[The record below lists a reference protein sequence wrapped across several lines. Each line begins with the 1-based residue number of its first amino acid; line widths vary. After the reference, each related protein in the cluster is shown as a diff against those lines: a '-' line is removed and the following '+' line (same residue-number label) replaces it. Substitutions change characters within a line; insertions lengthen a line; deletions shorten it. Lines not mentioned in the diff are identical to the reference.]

1 MFDKKEARIRRAT
14 KSRAKMHE
22 LGVTR
27 LVVTRTPRHIY
38 AQIIS
43 NDNRV
48 LASASTLDK
57 DLVKGLKYTG
67 NVEAAKVVGKAVAE
81 RAIAAKVETVAFDR
95 SGYQYHGRV
104 AALADA
110 AREAGL
116 KFYPALQRL
125 RHDLHAEQKQ
135 AQSAQGCQCVK
146 NVHARLLSP
155 LACPAA
161 VRPNRRHLSVS
172 RVLFAILCR
181 SCKLRSRRRTNLWL
195 FPSLLYLGSVVA
207 Y

>member
-1 MFDKKEARIRRAT
+1 MFEKKQARLRRAG

-43 NDNRV
+43 ADNRV
-48 LASASTLDK
+48 LATASTLEK
-57 DLVKGLKYTG
+57 ELVKDLKYTG
-67 NVEAAKVVGKAVAE
+67 NVEAAKVIGKTVAE
-81 RAIAAKVETVAFDR
+81 RAKAASVETVAFDR

-116 KFYPALQRL
+116 KF
-125 RHDLHAEQKQ
+125 
-135 AQSAQGCQCVK
+135 
-146 NVHARLLSP
+146 
-155 LACPAA
+155 
-161 VRPNRRHLSVS
+161 
-172 RVLFAILCR
+172 
-181 SCKLRSRRRTNLWL
+181 
-195 FPSLLYLGSVVA
+195 
-207 Y
+207 

>member
-1 MFDKKEARIRRAT
+1 MFEKKQARLRRSG

-43 NDNRV
+43 ADNHV
-48 LASASTLDK
+48 LATASTLEK
-57 DLVKGLKYTG
+57 ELVKDLKYTG
-67 NVEAAKVVGKAVAE
+67 NVEAAKVIGKAVGE
-81 RAIAAKVETVAFDR
+81 RALAAKVETVAFDR

-116 KFYPALQRL
+116 KF
-125 RHDLHAEQKQ
+125 
-135 AQSAQGCQCVK
+135 
-146 NVHARLLSP
+146 
-155 LACPAA
+155 
-161 VRPNRRHLSVS
+161 
-172 RVLFAILCR
+172 
-181 SCKLRSRRRTNLWL
+181 
-195 FPSLLYLGSVVA
+195 
-207 Y
+207 

>member
-1 MFDKKEARIRRAT
+1 MFEKKIARIRRAT
-14 KSRAKMHE
+14 KSRAKMRE

-57 DLVKGLKYTG
+57 DLVKDLKSTG

-81 RAIAAKVETVAFDR
+81 RAIAAKVETVAFEAFDR

-116 KFYPALQRL
+116 KF
-125 RHDLHAEQKQ
+125 
-135 AQSAQGCQCVK
+135 
-146 NVHARLLSP
+146 
-155 LACPAA
+155 
-161 VRPNRRHLSVS
+161 
-172 RVLFAILCR
+172 
-181 SCKLRSRRRTNLWL
+181 
-195 FPSLLYLGSVVA
+195 
-207 Y
+207 

>member
-57 DLVKGLKYTG
+57 DLVKGLSTL
-67 NVEAAKVVGKAVAE
+67 V
-81 RAIAAKVETVAFDR
+81 T
-95 SGYQYHGRV
+95 
-104 AALADA
+104 
-110 AREAGL
+110 L
-116 KFYPALQRL
+116 KLPKLL
-125 RHDLHAEQKQ
+125 
-135 AQSAQGCQCVK
+135 V
-146 NVHARLLSP
+146 RLLP
-155 LACPAA
+155 
-161 VRPNRRHLSVS
+161 SVQS
-172 RVLFAILCR
+172 Q
-181 SCKLRSRRRTNLWL
+181 LRLK
-195 FPSLLYLGSVVA
+195 P
-207 Y
+207 